1 MIKEIIEK
9 VIGFKNLNKN
19 EAYAVM
25 NYFIEGKAND
35 CEIASFLTAL
45 RMKGETSEEITGFCR
60 AMLEK
65 VKPVRTRHEVVV
77 DTCGTGGDR
86 KNTFNISTAAALI
99 AAGAGVIIAKHGN
112 RSVSS
117 LCGSID
123 VLEALGVKTGLDT
136 KDVSECIDSIGIG
149 FIFAPIAHPALR
161 NVAEARKKVGIR
173 TVFNILGPIVNPAG
187 ASARVLGVY
196 SKHLTDIVAAALKQ
210 LGVKR
215 AMVVHGEDGMDEIS
229 ITASSFISE
238 LKDGKIR
245 QFILNPEDFGFKSRY
260 SLDELKGSSPA
271 ENAEI
276 IRNILGGSEKGA
288 KRDVSIL
295 NAAAVILVS
304 GNSDN
309 LNCAIDIA
317 ADSIDSGKALKKLND
332 LIKFTNKNFN

>member
-1 MIKEIIEK
+1 LKEFVKNKIIRGSNKEMIKEIIEK
-9 VIGFKNLNKN
+9 VISFENLNKD
-19 EAYAVM
+19 ESYAVM

-35 CEIASFLTAL
+35 CEIVSFLTAL

-86 KNTFNISTAAALI
+86 KNTFNISTAAALV

-123 VLEALGVKTGLDT
+123 VLEALGVKTVLYM

-149 FIFAPIAHPALR
+149 FIFAPIAHPALH

-196 SKHLTDIVAAALKQ
+196 SKHLTDIVAATLKQ

-215 AMVVHGEDGMDEIS
+215 AMVVHGEDGMDE
-229 ITASSFISE
+229 
-238 LKDGKIR
+238 
-245 QFILNPEDFGFKSRY
+245 ILNPEDFGFKSRY

-271 ENAEI
+271 GNAEI

-288 KRDVSIL
+288 KRDISIL
-295 NAAAVILVS
+295 NAAAAIFVS
-304 GNSDN
+304 GNTDN